1 MECRR
6 AVYPACTEPSREPG
20 TRGCSRAFAHV
31 PVLRLTDRGRVHPDP
46 RQDAADPAP
55 SFGTFSGLR
64 GAALLTSTQGQA
76 VDRQCPQQSL
86 HLPMAK
92 WGNSEP
98 ECSHLLHEDESSTFC
113 V

>member
-1 MECRR
+1 MERRR

-20 TRGCSRAFAHV
+20 TRGCGWAFAHI

-64 GAALLTSTQGQA
+64 GAALLTSTPGPGCGQA
-76 VDRQCPQQSL
+76 V
-86 HLPMAK
+86 
-92 WGNSEP
+92 
-98 ECSHLLHEDESSTFC
+98 SSTKSSPARGK
-113 V
+113 VGELRT